1 MITGWI
7 RLQNGYYLPIASG
20 DGEVSFLAKIST
32 RSSHSSGEIKEAMGS
47 ETPLFRGADQ
57 GKLSASMLNGDIA
70 IADSATSTL
79 VVEEKKVDPGT
90 LASRTKEG
98 RDSVRAAVHMD
109 AMAFGMGCCCLQ
121 ITFQATDIDESRFIY
136 DQLAVMAPM

>member
-1 MITGWI
+1 
-7 RLQNGYYLPIASG
+7 
-20 DGEVSFLAKIST
+20 
-32 RSSHSSGEIKEAMGS
+32 
-47 ETPLFRGADQ
+47 
-57 GKLSASMLNGDIA
+57 MLNGGIA

-90 LASRTKEG
+90 RASPTKEG